1 MVTAWSRHGHGV
13 LSASR
18 PLHRGT
24 ITARSLHGHGTVTA
38 WVRYVHGM
46 GMAWER
52 QWHGTVTASSRCRR
66 RGSAWDGSGPLR
78 LPARKN
84 VVCVCVCVCARA
96 LTPGESSGTR
106 SRTVCVFAHESG
118 RGTPPRPL
126 GGAEARVRTRE

>member
-96 LTPGESSGTR
+96 RVRVCVRARVTQSPKGILTP
-106 SRTVCVFAHESG
+106 ESG
-118 RGTPPRPL
+118 
-126 GGAEARVRTRE
+126 VRDAAGMLQGL